1 MLPWDVPELKGVW
14 CNITNFQ
21 VAVLAANAA
30 CSHCPWM
37 DVLVVPSGSLQSL
50 QAGLACNG
58 GLSLLGEDTLG

>member
-1 MLPWDVPELKGVW
+1 MW